1 MVAPH
6 VRAVLAFLRERI
18 RLGLD
23 DLTSARAFAKGMDG
37 LDPTGRL
44 FLEAA
49 LSSDERLDEFH
60 RRFVLCLS
68 EVRIVRMEHRSGGGS
83 RMAQPRLWLELASV
97 TFPSISLVLMADTL
111 TVDSKTG
118 AQRGSATRLA
128 RSALPTG
135 KYGASLAGRTS
146 GLNHCSIITSNHIKP
161 EHSSLELS
169 GLSRLTGSRPTDLS
183 STPQNRIYFG
193 RMGL

>member
-68 EVRIVRMEHRSGGGS
+68 RVRTLRMEHRSGGGAGWHNRVSGWSS
-83 RMAQPRLWLELASV
+83 RQ
-97 TFPSISLVLMADTL
+97 
-111 TVDSKTG
+111 
-118 AQRGSATRLA
+118 
-128 RSALPTG
+128 
-135 KYGASLAGRTS
+135 
-146 GLNHCSIITSNHIKP
+146 
-161 EHSSLELS
+161 
-169 GLSRLTGSRPTDLS
+169 
-183 STPQNRIYFG
+183 
-193 RMGL
+193 